1 MMNIAALYTC
11 HNRKEKTLNSL
22 QSLFKAAERMTTKDF
37 SVDVYL
43 TDDGSTDGT
52 SEAIRKEFAEV
63 RLLQGN
69 GQLFWA
75 EGMRNSW
82 KEALKGSYD
91 TYLLLNDDVELYE
104 NVFEELSKTHSHCL
118 KKFGFGGVYIGA
130 TEDKFKK
137 KLTYS
142 GSLIINRFLY
152 KLQRLAPNG
161 NFQECDL
168 GNANILMVSNNV
180 VDKIGILSEGYS
192 HGMADY
198 DYTMMARKNNIPVL
212 IAPDYCGHCVNDHRD
227 LYEGFAEKSLQER
240 KKILYNP
247 TGLAL
252 DSYIVYMKKFF
263 PFRYP
268 AVAFFAWLKLY
279 FPKVYMRYFRK

>member
-1 MMNIAALYTC
+1 MTNVAALYTC

-22 QSLFKAAERMTTKDF
+22 RSLFMARSKMPQNNF
-37 SVDVYL
+37 SVHVYL

-52 SEAIRKEFAEV
+52 SEAIKKEFPEV
-63 RLLQGN
+63 RLLQGS

-75 EGMRNSW
+75 EGMRHSW
-82 KEALKGSYD
+82 KEALKGNYEA
-91 TYLLLNDDVELYE
+91 YLLLNDDVELYD
-104 NVFEELSKTHSHCL
+104 NVFDQLLKTHEHCL
-118 KKFGFGGVYIGA
+118 EKFGFGGVYLGA
-130 TEDKFKK
+130 TEDRSIK

-142 GSLIINRFLY
+142 GSLIISRFLY
-152 KLQRLAPNG
+152 KLKRLPPNG
-161 NFQECDL
+161 NYQECDL
-168 GNANILMVSNNV
+168 GNANIMMVSNNV

-198 DYTMMARKNNIPVL
+198 DYTMTARSNSIPVL
-212 IAPDYCGHCVNDHRD
+212 IAPEYCGHCVNDHRD
-227 LYEGFAEKSLQER
+227 LYEGFAEKSLEER
-240 KKILYNP
+240 KKVLYNP

-252 DSYIVYMKKFF
+252 DSYIAYMKKFF